1 MSLFIDFLNGLVD
14 FMFFIICIFC
24 YLMRQFVYIILKTL
38 LVMGFTLCIL
48 MSAFYNP
55 FYLFFIFEILII
67 EATLIF
73 EPSEF

>member
-1 MSLFIDFLNGLVD
+1 MSLFIDFLSGLVD
-14 FMFFIICIFC
+14 FMFFIICLFC
-24 YLMRQFVYIILKTL
+24 YFMRQFVYIVLKTL
-38 LVMGFTLCIL
+38 LAMGFTLCIL

-67 EATLIF
+67 EAALIF